1 MGTIV
6 AFTPN
11 GFVTVRATGAEFPSE
26 GAPLTAPGGK
36 LEGRVVRV
44 FGPVSRPY
52 AVVRPRRMPSPVDG
66 AALLGSEV
74 FRA

>member
-1 MGTIV
+1 VGTIV

-11 GFVTVRATGAEFPSE
+11 GFVTVRAAGEQFPSE
-26 GAPLTAPGGK
+26 GAAVEVAGGR

-52 AVVRPRRMPSPVDG
+52 AVVRPRRVPSPVDG